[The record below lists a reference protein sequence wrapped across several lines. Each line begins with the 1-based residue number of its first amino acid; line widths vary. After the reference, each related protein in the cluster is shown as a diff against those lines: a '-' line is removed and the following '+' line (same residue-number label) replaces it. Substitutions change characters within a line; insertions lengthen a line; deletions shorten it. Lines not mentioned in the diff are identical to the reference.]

1 MIEVSHLT
9 KSFGEVKAVQ
19 DVSFAAPDGLITGL
33 LGPNGAG
40 KSSSMRLIA
49 GILKPDS
56 GQAIIDGYDVH
67 RQTLAAQSRL
77 GILPDKHGLY
87 QRLTSRENV
96 AYYGRLRGLSGG
108 ELDNSINRLFQLL
121 EMDDIADRRCE
132 GFSTGQRV
140 KVAIARAL
148 VHQPQNVMLDEPT
161 VGLDVMSTRTMR
173 QLIRRLRDEGKCI
186 LFSSHI
192 MQEVAMLCDNI
203 IVIAHGKITI
213 QGSPDDLRQAT
224 GHDNLED
231 AFVSAIGSTEGLT

>member
-108 ELDNSINRLFQLL
+108 ELDNSINRLFKLL